1 MKNGFYFT
9 CKFKLVGIL
18 LILCLF
24 FSISSSS
31 QVFKVGAARIITP
44 DLTNDAYGYILTNE
58 DFNNFDRYDYVSITS
73 LGEKTGEILIT
84 ELLDMIDKNRQP
96 QKK

>member
-1 MKNGFYFT
+1 M
-9 CKFKLVGIL
+9 
-18 LILCLF
+18 
-24 FSISSSS
+24 
-31 QVFKVGAARIITP
+31 TP
-44 DLTNDAYGYILTNE
+44 DLSNDAYGYILTNE
-58 DFNNFDRYDYVSITS
+58 NFNSFDRYDYVSITS

>member
-31 QVFKVGAARIITP
+31 QVFKVGEARIITP
-44 DLTNDAYGYILTNE
+44 DLINDAYGYILTNE
-58 DFNNFDRYDYVSITS
+58 DFNSFDRYDYVSITS
-73 LGEKTGEILIT
+73 LGEKTREILIT

>member
-9 CKFKLVGIL
+9 CKLKLVGIL
-18 LILCLF
+18 IILCLF

-31 QVFKVGAARIITP
+31 QVFKVGATRIITP
-44 DLTNDAYGYILTNE
+44 DLSNDAYGYILTNE
-58 DFNNFDRYDYVSITS
+58 NFNSFDRYDYVSITS
-73 LGEKTGEILIT
+73 FGEKTGEILIT

-96 QKK
+96 